1 MNPAIFMH
9 RTSVLSTIATCAVA
23 IGIFSGSLTAQV
35 VPVTAPLQ
43 LPAKL
48 QPSTRATIEK
58 LADSLH
64 SAGVPSAPLYD
75 KAAEGVLKGA
85 DDTRI
90 IAAVRSLAREL
101 GIASTVMGASAPV
114 SDIVSAASALR
125 AGVPLSAAQ
134 KIASRRAKNTSA
146 DERTALSFIILAD
159 FATRGVP
166 VDAAVN
172 AIDGL
177 LAKGASG
184 AELTQFSNG
193 VIRDLMAGRDARST
207 LLNRA
212 DLILR
217 KNP

>member
-1 MNPAIFMH
+1 MNWTTRMQ
-9 RTSVLSTIATCAVA
+9 RTPKLSTAVMCAVA
-23 IGIFSGSLTAQV
+23 IGVFSTSLSAQV
-35 VPVTAPLQ
+35 AASTAPLQ

-48 QPSTRATIEK
+48 QPATRATIER
-58 LADSLH
+58 LADSLQ
-64 SAGVPSAPLYD
+64 SVGVPSSPLYD

-101 GIASTVMGASAPV
+101 GVASTVMGASAPV

-125 AGVPLSAAQ
+125 AGVSLSAAQ
-134 KIASRRAKNTSA
+134 KIASRRAKNTST

-159 FATRGVP
+159 FASRGVP

-172 AIDGL
+172 TIDGL

-184 AELTQFSNG
+184 AELSQFSNG

-207 LLNRA
+207 LHNRA
-212 DLILR
+212 DVILR